1 MITIKNVR
9 AIMTAPEGIDL
20 VIVKVNTSEPGLVGH
35 GCATFTQR
43 PGAVAHAVDQYLAP
57 LLEGRDASRIE
68 DLWRLMN
75 ANSYWRGGPVLNN
88 AISGVDMALWDIK
101 GKRADMPV
109 YQLLGGACRDRVDVY
124 RHADGSSIPE
134 LIERANVLIGS
145 GHRYVRCQLGGYG
158 GAGAMTRS
166 ADAESSTESAGISA
180 VRSGGAS
187 AAAGGPEAGGAAG
200 GAGTAGA
207 RAAGGADR
215 PVGGSGARGRS
226 PLPVSPGP
234 IPPAD
239 DRVAIDPAR
248 YMAMTVEM
256 LQEARRA
263 LGGRVELLHDVHE
276 RVPVGEL
283 ARYAR
288 ALDDVG
294 LFFLEDPVP
303 PDQSAWLR
311 DMRRHSV
318 TPLALGELFTGPEQW
333 LQIIADRLIDFIRVH
348 VSHIGGIT
356 PARKLAAFCEA
367 YGVRTAWHG
376 PGDCSPFGHAA
387 NINLDFAVP
396 NFGIQ
401 EMYEPTEIMDEIF
414 PGVPK
419 VTDGAVLPPER
430 PGLGVD
436 FVEELAVKYPPRLAP
451 PKWTRTRSPD
461 GTVIYP

>member
-1 MITIKNVR
+1 
-9 AIMTAPEGIDL
+9 MTAPEGIDL
-20 VIVKVNTSEPGLVGH
+20 VIVTVDTSEPGLVGH

-43 PGAVAHAVDQYLAP
+43 PGAVAHVVDQYLAP
-57 LLEGRDASRIE
+57 LLEGRDVSRIE

-88 AISGVDMALWDIK
+88 AIAGVDMALWDIS
-101 GKRADMPV
+101 GKRAGMPV

-124 RHADGSSIPE
+124 RHADGSSITE
-134 LIERANVLIGS
+134 LIERAKVLIGS

-166 ADAESSTESAGISA
+166 ADAESSTESTG
-180 VRSGGAS
+180 VS
-187 AAAGGPEAGGAAG
+187 AARNERP
-200 GAGTAGA
+200 GTAASGSEAAAA
-207 RAAGGADR
+207 RPKSA
-215 PVGGSGARGRS
+215 S

-239 DRVAIDPAR
+239 DRIAVDPTR

-256 LQEARRA
+256 LQEARHT
-263 LGGRVELLHDVHE
+263 LGPHVELLHDVHE
-276 RVPVGEL
+276 RVPVVEL

-303 PDQSAWLR
+303 PDRTAWLR
-311 DMRRHSV
+311 DIRRHSV

-333 LQIIADRLIDFIRVH
+333 LPIVADRLIDYIRVH
-348 VSHIGGIT
+348 ISHIGGIT
-356 PARKLAAFCEA
+356 PARKLAALCEA
-367 YGVRTAWHG
+367 YGLRTAWHG

-401 EMYEPTEIMDEIF
+401 EMYEPTEIMDEVF

-436 FVEELAVKYPPRLAP
+436 FVEELALKYPPRLAP

-461 GTVIYP
+461 GTVLYP